1 MFPFGMITGVNLNL
15 TPNSLNEMLTAVKP
29 CPGWTMGKGNSPPA
43 RKLASLPFT
52 AIKFGSARICK
63 RFFCCNAW
71 TTTPKLMS
79 LRNKKRFKGFVRLM
93 VGGVGAVVVVLT
105 PLGAVC
111 VLLDFDEPVLPPYCP
126 VVKVPVV

>member
-15 TPNSLNEMLTAVKP
+15 TPNSLKEMLTAVKP

-52 AIKFGSARICK
+52 AIKFGSARICN
-63 RFFCCNAW
+63 RFFCCSAW

-79 LRNKKRFKGFVRLM
+79 LRKRNRFKGLFRLM
-93 VGGVGAVVVVLT
+93 VGGMDDVEVVVV
-105 PLGAVC
+105 PLE
-111 VLLDFDEPVLPPYCP
+111 VLVVAELVEMVLPPNCP
-126 VVKVPVV
+126 VLRV